1 MSSQVTASVLKGK
14 YLEALTINHF
24 TTLNYYKS
32 MMCIKKIFIC
42 GIEHIFSGLM
52 GHVGTLLQ
60 LCMSWRHFRR
70 NHALM
75 GKINERKELTNMIF
89 PCQSGI

>member
-1 MSSQVTASVLKGK
+1 MSSQVTASVLEGK
-14 YLEALTINHF
+14 YLEALTVNHF

-32 MMCIKKIFIC
+32 KHVHSINYIC
-42 GIEHIFSGLM
+42 GIEHIFSGQM
-52 GHVGTLLQ
+52 GHVDTLLQ

-75 GKINERKELTNMIF
+75 GKINGRKELANMIS
-89 PCQSGI
+89 PCQ